1 MKASLLGC
9 GPEQQA
15 GRKDEMGT
23 EEKCM
28 YEYNLTLSFEATMG
42 RSVLNLSQLPHII
55 SKKTK
60 GACSALY
67 ISNQDEN
74 QLFHKLVQKQSRK
87 LSNLGFYLDMFVLL
101 SGQ

>member
-42 RSVLNLSQLPHII
+42 RSVLNPHII
-55 SKKTK
+55 AKKTI
-60 GACSALY
+60 GACSAL
-67 ISNQDEN
+67 
-74 QLFHKLVQKQSRK
+74 
-87 LSNLGFYLDMFVLL
+87 
-101 SGQ
+101 